1 MLAPLQE
8 GIAMKKPLL
17 QSVFVLLLALMAG
30 SALAQIAPKAYAPEN
45 LRTLSVQDQ
54 TRVIS
59 LEYSEQSRGRRIPDD
74 QLRFYL
80 DQVNRSNWT
89 FSRIKQDIA
98 QSLGGNNG
106 GWNPN
111 PPPSGGQVTC
121 ESKDN
126 RRRECQTG
134 FRRGAMLVQNLSGTR
149 CVEGQNWGS
158 GNGTVWVD
166 RGCRGRFAEGTSG
179 GDWGGGV
186 VKCESA
192 NGAYRECRTNFRGR
206 ATVQR
211 TLSSTRCT
219 ENQNWGQRQGLV
231 WVRGGCRAEFR
242 DSGTGWGGGNG
253 DYSVTCNSDDNRR
266 KTCAYDARQG
276 RPILLQQLS
285 NTSVPGGLQA
295 GATRVTRCGWTAAAA
310 AVSDRAE
317 FV

>member
-1 MLAPLQE
+1 
-8 GIAMKKPLL
+8 MKKPLL
-17 QSVFVLLLALMAG
+17 QSVFVLLLALAAG
-30 SALAQIAPKAYAPEN
+30 SAFAQIAPKAYAPEN

-111 PPPSGGQVTC
+111 PPPTGGQVTC

-134 FRRGAMLVQNLSGTR
+134 FRRNAVLVQNLSGTR

-158 GNGTVWVD
+158 GNGIVWVD

-179 GDWGGGV
+179 G
-186 VKCESA
+186 
-192 NGAYRECRTNFRGR
+192 
-206 ATVQR
+206 
-211 TLSSTRCT
+211 
-219 ENQNWGQRQGLV
+219 
-231 WVRGGCRAEFR
+231 
-242 DSGTGWGGGNG
+242 GWGGGNG
-253 DYSVTCNSDDNRR
+253 GGWGNRASITVYR
-266 KTCAYDARQG
+266 DSNYRGASQTFEGEVRDLSRSGMNDQISSMRFRGTWEACTDAYFRGNCRTFTGDVAN
-276 RPILLQQLS
+276 LQQYGM
-285 NTSVPGGLQA
+285 N
-295 GATRVTRCGWTAAAA
+295 
-310 AVSDRAE
+310 DRISSLRP
-317 FV
+317 VRGYGRDDDYGRDRRW

>member
-1 MLAPLQE
+1 
-8 GIAMKKPLL
+8 MKKPLL

-285 NTSVPGGLQA
+285 NTSCREGYSWGYA
-295 GATRVTRCGWTAAAA
+295 GNQVW
-310 AVSDRAE
+310 VDRGCRGR
-317 FV
+317 FGPR

>member
-1 MLAPLQE
+1 
-8 GIAMKKPLL
+8 MKKPLL
-17 QSVFVLLLALMAG
+17 QSVFVLLLALAAG
-30 SALAQIAPKAYAPEN
+30 GASAQIAPRAYAPEN

-134 FRRGAMLVQNLSGTR
+134 FRRGAILVQNLSGTR

-158 GNGTVWVD
+158 GNGMVWVD

-179 GDWGGGV
+179 GGWGGGV
-186 VKCESA
+186 VTCESA

-211 TLSSTRCT
+211 NLSSTRCT
-219 ENQNWGQRQGLV
+219 ENQNWGQRPGMI
-231 WVRGGCRAEFR
+231 WVRSGCRAEFR
-242 DSGTGWGGGNG
+242 DSGSGWGGGNSG
-253 DYSVTCNSDDNRR
+253 YSITCSSDDNRR
-266 KTCAYDARQG
+266 RTCAYDARQG

-285 NTSVPGGLQA
+285 NNSCREGYSWGYA
-295 GATRVTRCGWTAAAA
+295 GSQVW
-310 AVSDRAE
+310 VDRGCRGR
-317 FV
+317 FGPR